1 MHEIALEGKTYYHT
15 FQPPSS
21 SKREVCN
28 KPSIIRRLPKIW
40 ILGFLKACKMH
51 SPGSFAVPNYHYRK
65 LNFAYPPDI
74 TIRNSIMMYLTP
86 QQFSWFKNYKLLV
99 FKLLPGI
106 FFASAKTI
114 TALVDTDLLVMMK
127 MVAKSNART

>member
-1 MHEIALEGKTYYHT
+1 MVAKNLD
-15 FQPPSS
+15 F
-21 SKREVCN
+21 
-28 KPSIIRRLPKIW
+28 RL
-40 ILGFLKACKMH
+40 LKACKLH
-51 SPGSFAVPNYHYRK
+51 SPGSFAVPNYPYRK
-65 LNFAYPPDI
+65 LNFADPPDI

-99 FKLLPGI
+99 LKLLPGI